1 MQKFKVLSFLSIILF
16 SSISHGTE
24 NTPFVTVQ
32 EFFAATSASDHNR
45 LRAIATEDFQLL
57 EVGEVW
63 DIDKLISVIQPTDMK
78 RLNYFNLI
86 STKVMEN
93 VAWVSY
99 WNKAKFVRGDN
110 EGHAYWLESAVL
122 IKSNSKWR
130 IQMLHST
137 RINEEQFPRDILMT
151 EFTE

>member
-110 EGHAYWLESAVL
+110 EGQAYWLESAVL

>member
-110 EGHAYWLESAVL
+110 EGQAYWLESAVL

-137 RINEEQFPRDILMT
+137 KINEEQFPRDILMT